1 MYKNYL
7 LYDKDCPFCR
17 NYMKYQEMKENF
29 SDIKILNARDNM
41 ELVKELKMLNYNIDD
56 GMILKIDDKIYFGDE
71 VINFLAKNG
80 KNKNFVSSLTNILFK
95 SYLISKILYP
105 IFKYFRFLYFK
116 IFLKKFI
123 NDNS

>member
-1 MYKNYL
+1 M
-7 LYDKDCPFCR
+7 KD
-17 NYMKYQEMKENF
+17 NF

-56 GMILKIDDKIYFGDE
+56 GMILKLDDKIYFGDE

-80 KNKNFVSSLTNILFK
+80 KNRNFVSSLTNILFK
-95 SYLISKILYP
+95 SYLISKTLYP

-116 IFLKKFI
+116 IFFKKFI

>member
-1 MYKNYL
+1 
-7 LYDKDCPFCR
+7 
-17 NYMKYQEMKENF
+17 MKYQEMKENF